1 MAEPGGA
8 ETQTSNGA
16 NTRSFDSSR
25 AATLAK
31 LEAGEASQAD
41 DKRESKPSPAAVAG
55 TPESAATT
63 PQRGANEAGDGG
75 DTTDDDADDAPDAET
90 DKRLASIQRNEKL
103 SRERLGKE
111 REAAKLEL
119 DQARTTLE
127 REWGPRVEKAIQ
139 YEAAVEKRDL
149 PGVLR
154 ALGYDEDGFEE
165 AAKVIY
171 GLSKSGAAD
180 PKNREAS
187 ERILRERRDRE
198 DVAATKKQ
206 LAALESKIE
215 NDAKQATM
223 QREANEYLDSA
234 VKAIGDATPLT
245 KTLAAKNPTKVR
257 GQLHQL
263 AVELAEETGELPS
276 HAAVVAAF
284 EKRRIADLEEMGLD
298 TTAYAAKPVAKDAKD
313 DKKTDANTTKK
324 KTETKPAGEDDP
336 LMKLPPK
343 ERRAKLL
350 ARIEAGEL
358 D

>member
-1 MAEPGGA
+1 MAESGGA

-16 NTRSFDSSR
+16 NTRSFDASR

-31 LEAGEASQAD
+31 LEAGEASTKAD
-41 DKRESKPSPAAVAG
+41 DKHESKPSPAAVAG

-75 DTTDDDADDAPDAET
+75 DTTTGDDAPDAET
-90 DKRLASIQRNEKL
+90 DKRLAAIQRNEKL
-103 SRERLGKE
+103 ARERLGKE
-111 REAAKLEL
+111 TSAAKLEL
-119 DQARTTLE
+119 EQAAAKIE
-127 REWGPRVEKAIQ
+127 REWGPRVQKAVD

-149 PGVLR
+149 PAVLK
-154 ALGYDEDGFEE
+154 LMGYDEDGFEE

-171 GLSKSGAAD
+171 GLSKTGAAD

-187 ERILRERRDRE
+187 ERMLRERRDRE
-198 DVAATKKQ
+198 EVASTKKR
-206 LAALESKIE
+206 LADLESKIE
-215 NDAKQATM
+215 TEGKQAAM
-223 QREANEYLDSA
+223 QREANEYLDGA
-234 VKAIGDATPLT
+234 VKAIGDTTPLT
-245 KTLAAKNPTKVR
+245 KALAAKNPAKVR

-263 AVELAEETGELPS
+263 TVELAQETGELPT

-284 EKRRIADLEEMGLD
+284 EKRRIADLEELGGD
-298 TTAYAAKPVAKDAKD
+298 VSAYAAKPAAKVD
-313 DKKTDANTTKK
+313 DKKIDANAAKK

-350 ARIEAGEL
+350 ARIEAGEI